1 MRPQLKRSTSM
12 NRRIRLKKRNFKPIT
27 FCKRRNCVFNTDG
40 LVQYSLMMGFPL
52 TIIVTL
58 HMVAEKNAV
67 TESNLTAVSGPR
79 HSLLHSFAQQDFLA
93 NE

>member
-1 MRPQLKRSTSM
+1 
-12 NRRIRLKKRNFKPIT
+12 
-27 FCKRRNCVFNTDG
+27 
-40 LVQYSLMMGFPL
+40 MMGFPL